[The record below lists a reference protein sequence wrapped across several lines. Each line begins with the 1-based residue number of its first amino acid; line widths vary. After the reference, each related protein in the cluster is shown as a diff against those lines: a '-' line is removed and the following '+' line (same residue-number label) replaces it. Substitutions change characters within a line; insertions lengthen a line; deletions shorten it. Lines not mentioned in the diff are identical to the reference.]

1 MTNNK
6 NERRD
11 ITIEPLEI
19 ERIVKEYYEQLDADK
34 FDNSVEM
41 THSLLK
47 LAQMRKVI
55 WIGICLLKKSINN

>member
-34 FDNSVEM
+34 FDNLVEM

-55 WIGICLLKKSINN
+55 